1 MLYRAEKKVGLRE
14 YRRVEVQVQ
23 QSEIV
28 EGMRAHPNAPQIL
41 KDWLDKE
48 VLHSTALV

>member
-1 MLYRAEKKVGLRE
+1 MALRE

-28 EGMRAHPNAPQIL
+28 EGMRAHPNMPQLL

-48 VLHSTALV
+48 VLYSAALL